1 MTNDRS
7 GDATR
12 TPSPT
17 RGYRFGTLALWLLV
31 LLPLA
36 SLAHAQP
43 ANWMSYQ
50 QGGTRYY
57 QGTDI
62 QGGQWTGSSFKHG
75 TTTYSD
81 FTGPD
86 GQHQHCTIYRLS
98 SETFADCHF
107 LFMPRSGVGRT

>member
-1 MTNDRS
+1 V
-7 GDATR
+7 
-12 TPSPT
+12 P
-17 RGYRFGTLALWLLV
+17 LV
-31 LLPLA
+31 LDLVLT

-43 ANWMSYQ
+43 ASWTSYQ

-62 QGGQWTGSSFKHG
+62 QSGQWTGSSFKHG

-81 FTGPD
+81 FAGPD
-86 GQHQHCTIYRLS
+86 GQHQHCTIYRLG

-107 LFMPRSGVGRT
+107 LFLARSRVARL